1 MHDWGDMLVSAGFA
15 EPVLDM
21 ERITLGFETPKRL
34 LQELRQLGRNLHPA
48 RFAGLRGRGWLAQLH
63 AQILGKLMEGA
74 HDGQLKLT
82 FEVIYGH
89 ALKPAKRLKL
99 GPEVAMP
106 LEDMR
111 RALRQGRNGP

>member
-1 MHDWGDMLVSAGFA
+1 MEIVIGIVIGLAIGFF
-15 EPVLDM
+15 V
-21 ERITLGFETPKRL
+21 
-34 LQELRQLGRNLHPA
+34 
-48 RFAGLRGRGWLAQLH
+48 
-63 AQILGKLMEGA
+63 GKLMEGA